1 MVRSCWLSV
10 GQEGN
15 TLRRAI
21 RLAGLAMLCALGVA
35 AFDVG
40 WRVANKNPVH
50 PTTATDVKRSVP
62 RAAPQSETVMAIGGS
77 VAYGWVDPHGG
88 GYLKRAFAT
97 LSQKAKRNYVFDNKA
112 IIGANST
119 QLNITLYKG
128 RYTGWLN
135 TVKPQVVVI
144 SWGLLNDCYPK
155 TPFATFDAT
164 IHHEIAAALRQK
176 AVVLMVTPP
185 VTKASYTQYL
195 TLEPKY
201 VNSEV
206 YVADSFNS
214 PNVVVFDVF
223 NQMKAYL
230 AEHHLSYVPYEFG
243 GWHPNAKG
251 HELAGSLLEQDIWLH
266 YGDGPIHFVEP
277 SQTAQKSQG
286 AGAVPPGSPAAG
298 SSGAAKG
305 GAQS

>member
-1 MVRSCWLSV
+1 MK
-10 GQEGN
+10 
-15 TLRRAI
+15 RAI
-21 RLAGLAMLCALGVA
+21 KLAGMATICALGVLA
-35 AFDVG
+35 VDAG
-40 WRVANKNPVH
+40 WHAANKKPAH
-50 PTTATDVKRSVP
+50 PSNATEIKRSIP
-62 RAAPQSETVMAIGGS
+62 RATPQSERVMAIGGS

-88 GYLKRAFAT
+88 GYLKRAFVT
-97 LSQKAKRNYVFDNKA
+97 FSQETKRNYIFDNKA

-128 RYTGWLN
+128 RYTNWLN

-155 TPFATFDAT
+155 TPFPTFEAT
-164 IHHEIAAALRQK
+164 IHHEIAKALRHK
-176 AVVLMVTPP
+176 AVVLLVTPP

-195 TLEPKY
+195 TLEPEY

-230 AEHHLSYVPYEFG
+230 AEHNLSYAPFEFG
-243 GWHPNAKG
+243 GWHPNAAG
-251 HELAGSLLEQDIWLH
+251 HALAGSLLAQDMWLH
-266 YGDGPIHFVEP
+266 YGYGPIHFIAP
-277 SQTAQKSQG
+277 SQSAQKSQ
-286 AGAVPPGSPAAG
+286 SPSSATVKPKTA
-298 SSGAAKG
+298 SGASSPSKS

>member
-1 MVRSCWLSV
+1 MK
-10 GQEGN
+10 
-15 TLRRAI
+15 RAI
-21 RLAGLAMLCALGVA
+21 RLAGMAAICVLGILAG
-35 AFDVG
+35 DVG
-40 WRVANKNPVH
+40 WHAANKKPVQVSN
-50 PTTATDVKRSVP
+50 AGEVKRSVP
-62 RAAPQSETVMAIGGS
+62 RAAPPSERVMAIGGS

-88 GYLKRAFAT
+88 GYLKRAFVT
-97 LSQKAKRNYVFDNKA
+97 LSQRAKRNYIFNNKA

-128 RYTGWLN
+128 RYTSWLD
-135 TVKPQVVVI
+135 TIKPQVVVI

-155 TPFATFDAT
+155 TPFATFDST
-164 IHHEIAAALRQK
+164 IHHEIAKALRHQ
-176 AVVLMVTPP
+176 AVVLLVTPP

-230 AEHHLSYVPYEFG
+230 TQHHLSYAPFEYG
-243 GWHPNAKG
+243 GWHPNAAG
-251 HELAGSLLEQDIWLH
+251 HKLAGSLLAQDMWLH
-266 YGDGPIHFVEP
+266 YGNGPIRFVGQ
-277 SQTAQKSQG
+277 SQSAEKSVSTNQTPAQTKTAASSSSPPKSATSS
-286 AGAVPPGSPAAG
+286 AG
-298 SSGAAKG
+298 
-305 GAQS
+305 